1 MTNPSPLSDADARQI
16 GETTFDRNVVVLAG
30 AGTGKTTLLVNRLIH
45 ALLREPHPLRLTDM
59 LALTFTNKAANEM
72 KARLRDR
79 LHGLLADCEA
89 EAGSG
94 NSGGAGLE
102 DFKQRY
108 HVSTAHV
115 RGKIQVALSDLEKSQ
130 IATLHS
136 FAAHVLRLYPIE
148 ARVDP
153 HFHEDEGTQFLETF
167 QDAWDAWL
175 EQELGAQGSAHAQWQ
190 DLLNHMGL
198 KEIRSFAFS
207 LCQDQIS
214 IPELERQVG
223 SEGSPAA
230 FRMWLQSKQHQVRSL
245 LTQYDRAKPRK
256 IEKLLSLAE
265 R

>member
-1 MTNPSPLSDADARQI
+1 MSNLDLLPDADARLTA
-16 GETTFDRNVVVLAG
+16 ETTFDRNVVVLAG

-89 EAGSG
+89 EVGCG
-94 NSGGAGLE
+94 EVVETRLE
-102 DFKQRY
+102 EFKQRY

-115 RGKIQVALSDLEKSQ
+115 REKIEVALGDLEKAQ
-130 IATLHS
+130 ITTLHS
-136 FAAHVLRLYPIE
+136 FAAHILRLYPLE
-148 ARVDP
+148 SRVDP

-190 DLLNHMGL
+190 ELLNHMGL

-214 IPELERQVG
+214 IPELGQQVG
-223 SEGSPAA
+223 SEGAPPS
-230 FRMWLQSKQHQVRSL
+230 FRTGLQSKQQQVRSVL
-245 LTQYDRAKPRK
+245 VP
-256 IEKLLSLAE
+256 
-265 R
+265 